1 MGEPAILSV
10 PVKKV
15 HPNKKLDGSEA
26 VRLALS
32 GWTQRQ
38 IAEKYG
44 VTQGAV
50 HEAIGRVL
58 KLLGSPA
65 ALEVYRQQ
73 KAAIFE
79 ELEIRLV
86 QRVLSDLDTGA
97 GSFKDIV
104 TALDVIAKHVRLERG
119 QSTSNIGIL
128 IGTLKEAHEDIHE
141 AAGSTI

>member
-1 MGEPAILSV
+1 MGSPAIVSTRV
-10 PVKKV
+10 SQ
-15 HPNKKLDGSEA
+15 PNKKLDGSEA

-32 GWTQRQ
+32 GWTQKQ
-38 IAEKYG
+38 IADKFG
-44 VTQGAV
+44 VNQSTV

-86 QRVLSDLDTGA
+86 QRVLFDLGTGA